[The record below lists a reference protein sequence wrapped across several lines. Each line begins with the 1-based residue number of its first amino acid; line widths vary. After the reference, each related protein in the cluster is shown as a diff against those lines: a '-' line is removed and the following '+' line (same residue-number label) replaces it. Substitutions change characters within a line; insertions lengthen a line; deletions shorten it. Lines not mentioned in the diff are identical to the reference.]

1 MKTIA
6 NKPAAGAAFPSSR
19 LAATARSLGAARARV
34 AGDDETAP
42 VVEKRLKAA
51 GPVPARAV
59 RSIRKGAAKTA
70 KTATKSAKATSAAQA
85 KSSKRNTKSAS
96 TKAKPRTKRDASAR
110 TASAKSQAKRSTAK
124 AAKKT
129 RAGVVAKRPKAS
141 SAKSVKATAKK
152 PASKPVTKSVKAT
165 SKQSAAARQSAKTRS
180 ARPNAT
186 PTAARVEKGSLG
198 RARAGKANAPVVLLS
213 HTSQANSQGPSS
225 PKAQASVQP
234 GARVVEVRSAPAVVP
249 SSPATHTGR
258 GDATLARYMSELAT
272 YELLGRDDEIRLAQE
287 VETLEVSFWRA
298 MLAQPRM
305 WEVVEPAIR
314 KGLEAEQS
322 PTDLEGLSRA
332 AHAAAGAS
340 PSKAAV
346 TRYEREAES
355 IAGQLRTAD
364 IHREAAK
371 GTFAAL
377 QEHAENALNAHPAHS
392 SAELKAMQAFMR
404 DVSAARRAQQAA
416 KDRFVAANLRLVVS
430 MARRYA
436 REGRMPLADLIQ
448 EGNLGLMKAVERFDH
463 RRGFRFST
471 YASWWIRHALTRG
484 LADKGRLVRLPVHA
498 LETRTRLARATRK
511 LTCRTGV
518 APTID
523 ELAAE
528 TGLDPEKLPAVEE
541 LSTEAPFSLDAPV
554 GGDNDRTF
562 LDMLRYED
570 QTSAEESVV
579 SASHKESL
587 VSLLGELSPFEAQ
600 ILRYRYGFDGGEE
613 RTLKE
618 IGQMYNLSRERIR
631 QIQACAL
638 AKMRA
643 RVDEEEQREGAA
655 L

>member
-1 MKTIA
+1 MSKSGKPAKTVNTSKSAKKQLKASAPRA
-6 NKPAAGAAFPSSR
+6 NATAAKPKQAKLELGRAPRAAGAANHN
-19 LAATARSLGAARARV
+19 
-34 AGDDETAP
+34 
-42 VVEKRLKAA
+42 K
-51 GPVPARAV
+51 
-59 RSIRKGAAKTA
+59 
-70 KTATKSAKATSAAQA
+70 
-85 KSSKRNTKSAS
+85 
-96 TKAKPRTKRDASAR
+96 
-110 TASAKSQAKRSTAK
+110 
-124 AAKKT
+124 
-129 RAGVVAKRPKAS
+129 
-141 SAKSVKATAKK
+141 
-152 PASKPVTKSVKAT
+152 
-165 SKQSAAARQSAKTRS
+165 SKQ
-180 ARPNAT
+180 
-186 PTAARVEKGSLG
+186 
-198 RARAGKANAPVVLLS
+198 PVVLLS
-213 HTSQANSQGPSS
+213 HRTDADASAASKSGVT
-225 PKAQASVQP
+225 KAPV
-234 GARVVEVRSAPAVVP
+234 ARTAEVRSAPAVVP

-287 VETLEVSFWRA
+287 VESLEVAFWRA
-298 MLAQPRM
+298 MLGMPQA

-314 KGLEAEQS
+314 KGLEAEQAPS
-322 PTDLEGLSRA
+322 DLTELSKA
-332 AHAAAGAS
+332 AHAAAS
-340 PSKAAV
+340 PSASKASQA
-346 TRYEREAES
+346 RYEREVERAAS
-355 IAGQLRTAD
+355 QLRTAD

-377 QEHAENALNAHPAHS
+377 QDFAES
-392 SAELKAMQAFMR
+392 SLAGRSTAEIRAIEAFMR

-570 QTSAEESVV
+570 QTSAEETVV

-587 VSLLGELSPFEAQ
+587 VSLMGELSPFEAQ

-655 L
+655 I

>member
-1 MKTIA
+1 
-6 NKPAAGAAFPSSR
+6 
-19 LAATARSLGAARARV
+19 
-34 AGDDETAP
+34 
-42 VVEKRLKAA
+42 
-51 GPVPARAV
+51 
-59 RSIRKGAAKTA
+59 
-70 KTATKSAKATSAAQA
+70 
-85 KSSKRNTKSAS
+85 
-96 TKAKPRTKRDASAR
+96 
-110 TASAKSQAKRSTAK
+110 
-124 AAKKT
+124 
-129 RAGVVAKRPKAS
+129 
-141 SAKSVKATAKK
+141 
-152 PASKPVTKSVKAT
+152 
-165 SKQSAAARQSAKTRS
+165 
-180 ARPNAT
+180 
-186 PTAARVEKGSLG
+186 
-198 RARAGKANAPVVLLS
+198 
-213 HTSQANSQGPSS
+213 
-225 PKAQASVQP
+225 
-234 GARVVEVRSAPAVVP
+234 
-249 SSPATHTGR
+249 
-258 GDATLARYMSELAT
+258 MSELAT
-272 YELLGRDDEIRLAQE
+272 YELLGREDEIRLAQE
-287 VETLEVSFWRA
+287 VESLEVAYWEA
-298 MLAQPRM
+298 MLALPRA
-305 WEVVEPAIR
+305 WAVIEPAIR
-314 KGLEAEQS
+314 KSLEAAPEALSGVGQAALA
-322 PTDLEGLSRA
+322 TVVEGAGKTARA
-332 AHAAAGAS
+332 
-340 PSKAAV
+340 
-346 TRYEREAES
+346 RYDHEVEAIAKVLREV
-355 IAGQLRTAD
+355 D
-364 IHREAAK
+364 IHRDAAK
-371 GTFAAL
+371 ASYAAL
-377 QEHAENALNAHPAHS
+377 HSLCEGLLADRRSLGAAEAKLIVGY
-392 SAELKAMQAFMR
+392 MQR
-404 DVSAARRAQQAA
+404 VNAARRAQQAA

-518 APTID
+518 APTVD

-528 TGLDPEKLPAVEE
+528 TGLAPEKLPAVEE

-587 VSLLGELSPFEAQ
+587 VSLMDELSPFEAQ

-643 RVDEEEQREGAA
+643 RVEDEERESAVM
-655 L
+655 

>member
-1 MKTIA
+1 M
-6 NKPAAGAAFPSSR
+6 
-19 LAATARSLGAARARV
+19 
-34 AGDDETAP
+34 
-42 VVEKRLKAA
+42 
-51 GPVPARAV
+51 
-59 RSIRKGAAKTA
+59 
-70 KTATKSAKATSAAQA
+70 
-85 KSSKRNTKSAS
+85 
-96 TKAKPRTKRDASAR
+96 
-110 TASAKSQAKRSTAK
+110 
-124 AAKKT
+124 
-129 RAGVVAKRPKAS
+129 
-141 SAKSVKATAKK
+141 
-152 PASKPVTKSVKAT
+152 
-165 SKQSAAARQSAKTRS
+165 
-180 ARPNAT
+180 
-186 PTAARVEKGSLG
+186 
-198 RARAGKANAPVVLLS
+198 
-213 HTSQANSQGPSS
+213 
-225 PKAQASVQP
+225 
-234 GARVVEVRSAPAVVP
+234 P

-287 VETLEVSFWRA
+287 VESLEVSFWRA
-298 MLAQPRM
+298 MLGNPQA

-314 KGLEAEQS
+314 KGLEAEQAPS
-322 PTDLEGLSRA
+322 DLTDLGKA
-332 AHAAAGAS
+332 AHAAASSSA
-340 PSKAAV
+340 SKASL
-346 TRYEREAES
+346 TRYEREVERA
-355 IAGQLRTAD
+355 AGQLRTAD

-377 QEHAENALNAHPAHS
+377 QDYAES
-392 SAELKAMQAFMR
+392 SLAQRSTTEIRAVESFMR

-518 APTID
+518 APTLE

-562 LDMLRYED
+562 LDMLRYDD

-587 VSLLGELSPFEAQ
+587 VSLMGELSPFEAQ

>member
-1 MKTIA
+1 MKTNA
-6 NKPAAGAAFPSSR
+6 NKSAAGAAFPSTR
-19 LAATARSLGAARARV
+19 LSAPARSLNAARARLTSS
-34 AGDDETAP
+34 AEHHRAAS
-42 VVEKRLKAA
+42 EKRLKAVA
-51 GPVPARAV
+51 PAAR
-59 RSIRKGAAKTA
+59 T
-70 KTATKSAKATSAAQA
+70 SAKPAQKKRAQPATAAH
-85 KSSKRNTKSAS
+85 
-96 TKAKPRTKRDASAR
+96 
-110 TASAKSQAKRSTAK
+110 AKRSVNVVH
-124 AAKKT
+124 
-129 RAGVVAKRPKAS
+129 GVKGSGKQ
-141 SAKSVKATAKK
+141 VKATAAKEAANGTTRHAAHRPGAAV
-152 PASKPVTKSVKAT
+152 PAAQARESRDVRENARENTRENARENTTEVVRVPETRTPPTVVT
-165 SKQSAAARQSAKTRS
+165 SAAS
-180 ARPNAT
+180 
-186 PTAARVEKGSLG
+186 PTH
-198 RARAGKANAPVVLLS
+198 AG
-213 HTSQANSQGPSS
+213 H
-225 PKAQASVQP
+225 
-234 GARVVEVRSAPAVVP
+234 
-249 SSPATHTGR
+249 
-258 GDATLARYMSELAT
+258 GDATLARYMSELAG

-287 VETLEVSFWRA
+287 VERLEIAYWCTLLGMPRAFEALEPIIRGKLEEPPSELLPVSKALRA
-298 MLAQPRM
+298 VRATHPAKSAR
-305 WEVVEPAIR
+305 VRYTRAVE
-314 KGLEAEQS
+314 
-322 PTDLEGLSRA
+322 RA
-332 AHAAAGAS
+332 A
-340 PSKAAV
+340 
-346 TRYEREAES
+346 T
-355 IAGQLRTAD
+355 QLRALD

-371 GTFAAL
+371 AAHDAAQEFADSPQAG
-377 QEHAENALNAHPAHS
+377 HNPKGGHT
-392 SAELKAMQAFMR
+392 KAVESYLS
-404 DVSAARRAQQAA
+404 DIDAARRAQQLA

-518 APTID
+518 APTLA

-528 TGLDPEKLPAVEE
+528 TGLTPEKLTAVEE

-570 QTSAEESVV
+570 QTSAEDSVV
-579 SASHKESL
+579 SESHKDSL
-587 VSLLGELSPFEAQ
+587 ASLMGELSPFEAQ

-643 RVDEEEQREGAA
+643 RVEDADGEQAA

>member
-1 MKTIA
+1 MKTNA
-6 NKPAAGAAFPSSR
+6 NKSAAGAAFPSTR
-19 LAATARSLGAARARV
+19 LSAPARSLATSRARLSGSADARA
-34 AGDDETAP
+34 AS
-42 VVEKRLKAA
+42 EKRLKAVA
-51 GPVPARAV
+51 PAPAR
-59 RSIRKGAAKTA
+59 
-70 KTATKSAKATSAAQA
+70 TST
-85 KSSKRNTKSAS
+85 S
-96 TKAKPRTKRDASAR
+96 
-110 TASAKSQAKRSTAK
+110 
-124 AAKKT
+124 
-129 RAGVVAKRPKAS
+129 
-141 SAKSVKATAKK
+141 ATAKRAK
-152 PASKPVTKSVKAT
+152 PVQKKRASPPVARGKTKSKATVAVVVAPEIRESQAPAPKPNTARMVKASKAASAHSTASERKGT
-165 SKQSAAARQSAKTRS
+165 AAA
-180 ARPNAT
+180 PAT
-186 PTAARVEKGSLG
+186 APTE
-198 RARAGKANAPVVLLS
+198 
-213 HTSQANSQGPSS
+213 T
-225 PKAQASVQP
+225 KAQ
-234 GARVVEVRSAPAVVP
+234 EVRTPPAVVP
-249 SSPATHTGR
+249 SVAPTHNGR
-258 GDATLARYMSELAT
+258 GDATLARYMSELAG

-287 VETLEVSFWRA
+287 VERLEIAYWRSLLGNA
-298 MLAQPRM
+298 RAFEAL
-305 WEVVEPAIR
+305 EPAIAG
-314 KGLEAEQS
+314 KLEEPATELVAVAKTARS
-322 PTDLEGLSRA
+322 ARA
-332 AHAAAGAS
+332 PHAAKTARSRYLKAVE
-340 PSKAAV
+340 KAA
-346 TRYEREAES
+346 A
-355 IAGQLRTAD
+355 QLRALD

-371 GTFAAL
+371 AAHEAAQEFADSPQAG
-377 QEHAENALNAHPAHS
+377 
-392 SAELKAMQAFMR
+392 KAG
-404 DVSAARRAQQAA
+404 AASTTGHTKAVDAYLHEIDGSRKAQQMA

-518 APTID
+518 APTLA

-528 TGLDPEKLPAVEE
+528 TGLAPEKLTAVEE

-579 SASHKESL
+579 SESHKESL
-587 VSLLGELSPFEAQ
+587 ASLMGELSPFEAQ

-643 RVDEEEQREGAA
+643 RVEDADQERAA

>member
-1 MKTIA
+1 MKTNA
-6 NKPAAGAAFPSSR
+6 NKSAAGAAFPSTRHS
-19 LAATARSLGAARARV
+19 APARSLAAARTRLATSS
-34 AGDDETAP
+34 AETRAAS
-42 VVEKRLKAA
+42 EKRLKAVA
-51 GPVPARAV
+51 PPPARSGAKHAQKKRAKPTERIERAE
-59 RSIRKGAAKTA
+59 RSGHATRQTEAAAEREAPKAREKSTDRSA
-70 KTATKSAKATSAAQA
+70 RARANSSAKAATVVKVAAIKTVKGGSTPAPALAAGPAAKQA
-85 KSSKRNTKSAS
+85 SVAVPATTK
-96 TKAKPRTKRDASAR
+96 TKA
-110 TASAKSQAKRSTAK
+110 AK
-124 AAKKT
+124 AAK
-129 RAGVVAKRPKAS
+129 
-141 SAKSVKATAKK
+141 
-152 PASKPVTKSVKAT
+152 
-165 SKQSAAARQSAKTRS
+165 
-180 ARPNAT
+180 
-186 PTAARVEKGSLG
+186 
-198 RARAGKANAPVVLLS
+198 
-213 HTSQANSQGPSS
+213 
-225 PKAQASVQP
+225 
-234 GARVVEVRSAPAVVP
+234 SAPARSVSAATPERAAVRESTPAADASVRAPAAAVQAAVHTHETRTPPAVTP
-249 SSPATHTGR
+249 SVAPTHNGR
-258 GDATLARYMSELAT
+258 GDATLARYMSELAG

-287 VETLEVSFWRA
+287 VERLEISYWQTLLGMPRA
-298 MLAQPRM
+298 FEAL
-305 WEVVEPAIR
+305 EPVIR
-314 KGLEAEQS
+314 GKLEEPDTA
-322 PTDLEGLSRA
+322 TDLVAVGRTVRA
-332 AHAAAGAS
+332 ARAPDASKPARSRYTRAVERAA
-340 PSKAAV
+340 
-346 TRYEREAES
+346 T
-355 IAGQLRTAD
+355 QLRALD

-371 GTFAAL
+371 AAHEAAQEFADSPQAGRSTKGG
-377 QEHAENALNAHPAHS
+377 HT
-392 SAELKAMQAFMR
+392 KAV
-404 DVSAARRAQQAA
+404 DSYLSEIDSARRAQQMA

-511 LTCRTGV
+511 LTCRTGA
-518 APTID
+518 APTLA

-528 TGLDPEKLPAVEE
+528 TGLAPEKLTAVEE

-570 QTSAEESVV
+570 QTSAEDSVV
-579 SASHKESL
+579 SESHKESL
-587 VSLLGELSPFEAQ
+587 SSLMGELSPFEAQ

-643 RVDEEEQREGAA
+643 RVEDADQERAA

>member
-1 MKTIA
+1 MKTNA
-6 NKPAAGAAFPSSR
+6 KKHAAGAVFPSSR
-19 LAATARSLGAARARV
+19 IAAPARSLGAARARV
-34 AGDDETAP
+34 AGDDETSP

-51 GPVPARAV
+51 APEPTRSTRAV
-59 RSIRKGAAKTA
+59 RSVRRRATSKSAAKAKRKQPASRAAPKTKAAAKTGA
-70 KTATKSAKATSAAQA
+70 KSKASSKSPQAKRAKRSVQA
-85 KSSKRNTKSAS
+85 NKSSK
-96 TKAKPRTKRDASAR
+96 
-110 TASAKSQAKRSTAK
+110 
-124 AAKKT
+124 
-129 RAGVVAKRPKAS
+129 
-141 SAKSVKATAKK
+141 SAKSVKAPKTSASRSKTTKAVKPARKPNASRPATKLTQSQAKARSAKSPRGGATASLASSKPKRTAK
-152 PASKPVTKSVKAT
+152 VL
-165 SKQSAAARQSAKTRS
+165 AAH
-180 ARPNAT
+180 
-186 PTAARVEKGSLG
+186 AANHNK
-198 RARAGKANAPVVLLS
+198 NQPVVLLS
-213 HTSQANSQGPSS
+213 HRADTATSPSS
-225 PKAQASVQP
+225 KSAVTKATA
-234 GARVVEVRSAPAVVP
+234 GRAAEVRSAPAVVP

-287 VETLEVSFWRA
+287 VESLEVSFWRV
-298 MLAQPRM
+298 MLGMPQA

-314 KGLEAEQS
+314 KGLEAEQAPS
-322 PTDLEGLSRA
+322 DLTDLGKA
-332 AHAAAGAS
+332 AQAAASSSA
-340 PSKAAV
+340 SKASL
-346 TRYEREAES
+346 TRYEREVERA
-355 IAGQLRTAD
+355 AGQLRSAD

-377 QEHAENALNAHPAHS
+377 QDYAES
-392 SAELKAMQAFMR
+392 SLAQRSPSEIRAVETFMR
-404 DVSAARRAQQAA
+404 EVSAARRAQQAA

-518 APTID
+518 APTIA

-570 QTSAEESVV
+570 QTSAEETVV

-587 VSLLGELSPFEAQ
+587 VSLMGELSPFEAQ

>member
-1 MKTIA
+1 PA
-6 NKPAAGAAFPSSR
+6 VRQAKPGAAKPVKTV
-19 LAATARSLGAARARV
+19 AKAGKTA
-34 AGDDETAP
+34 ETAVKAVKSIKAVKIVK
-42 VVEKRLKAA
+42 VVAKSAKTEVVKAKAKANDAAVKSRKTNEAAVKPQAKVAKSGKTAEAAVTVAKAA
-51 GPVPARAV
+51 APVATESTKTTKTTKSTKA
-59 RSIRKGAAKTA
+59 SKAAKTA
-70 KTATKSAKATSAAQA
+70 KTSASAARTTPNTEREESTVAVVVQA
-85 KSSKRNTKSAS
+85 
-96 TKAKPRTKRDASAR
+96 PERTPPAVTPS
-110 TASAKSQAKRSTAK
+110 
-124 AAKKT
+124 
-129 RAGVVAKRPKAS
+129 VAP
-141 SAKSVKATAKK
+141 
-152 PASKPVTKSVKAT
+152 
-165 SKQSAAARQSAKTRS
+165 
-180 ARPNAT
+180 
-186 PTAARVEKGSLG
+186 
-198 RARAGKANAPVVLLS
+198 S
-213 HTSQANSQGPSS
+213 HTGS
-225 PKAQASVQP
+225 
-234 GARVVEVRSAPAVVP
+234 
-249 SSPATHTGR
+249 
-258 GDATLARYMSELAT
+258 GDATLARYMSELAG

-287 VETLEVSFWRA
+287 VERLEIQYWCSLLGMPRA
-298 MLAQPRM
+298 FEALEPVIRGKLEEPPAELADISKFLRPVR
-305 WEVVEPAIR
+305 EANPSKVARTRYSEAVE
-314 KGLEAEQS
+314 
-322 PTDLEGLSRA
+322 RA
-332 AHAAAGAS
+332 A
-340 PSKAAV
+340 
-346 TRYEREAES
+346 T
-355 IAGQLRTAD
+355 QLRALD

-371 GTFAAL
+371 ATHEAAQEFADGPDAGK
-377 QEHAENALNAHPAHS
+377 
-392 SAELKAMQAFMR
+392 SARGGHTKAV
-404 DVSAARRAQQAA
+404 DSYLHEIDSARRAQQMA

-518 APTID
+518 APTLA

-528 TGLDPEKLPAVEE
+528 TGLTPEKLTAVEE

-570 QTSAEESVV
+570 QTSAEDSVV
-579 SASHKESL
+579 SESHKESL
-587 VSLLGELSPFEAQ
+587 SALMGELSPFEAQ

-643 RVDEEEQREGAA
+643 RVEDADSERAA

>member
-1 MKTIA
+1 MKTNV
-6 NKPAAGAAFPSSR
+6 NKSAASAAFPSTR
-19 LAATARSLGAARARV
+19 LAAPARSLAAARTRL
-34 AGDDETAP
+34 AGNETRPAA
-42 VVEKRLKAA
+42 EKRLKAVAPAEPARTKAHSKATRAVKGKDKAKARAASKKAPVAISARVGTSGKPVKSATRVEPVVRAEKPRSA
-51 GPVPARAV
+51 GAARASVSAPVSTPKLSAVPA
-59 RSIRKGAAKTA
+59 AKEPQPA
-70 KTATKSAKATSAAQA
+70 
-85 KSSKRNTKSAS
+85 NEL
-96 TKAKPRTKRDASAR
+96 RTPP
-110 TASAKSQAKRSTAK
+110 
-124 AAKKT
+124 
-129 RAGVVAKRPKAS
+129 VVAP
-141 SAKSVKATAKK
+141 SA
-152 PASKPVTKSVKAT
+152 
-165 SKQSAAARQSAKTRS
+165 
-180 ARPNAT
+180 
-186 PTAARVEKGSLG
+186 
-198 RARAGKANAPVVLLS
+198 
-213 HTSQANSQGPSS
+213 
-225 PKAQASVQP
+225 
-234 GARVVEVRSAPAVVP
+234 
-249 SSPATHTGR
+249 PATHTGR
-258 GDATLARYMSELAT
+258 GDATLARYMSELAS

-287 VETLEVSFWRA
+287 VEELEIAYWRA
-298 MLAQPRM
+298 LLSQPR
-305 WEVVEPAIR
+305 AF
-314 KGLEAEQS
+314 AS
-322 PTDLEGLSRA
+322 LEGVIRSKLEEQEEPTQLAAVSRASRA
-332 AHAAAGAS
+332 AKSPTAAKAS
-340 PSKAAV
+340 RTRYTRAVERAAV
-346 TRYEREAES
+346 
-355 IAGQLRTAD
+355 QLRALD

-371 GTFAAL
+371 GTHEAVQHFAD
-377 QEHAENALNAHPAHS
+377 
-392 SAELKAMQAFMR
+392 SAEATRNARTGGRAKWVDSYLHDI
-404 DVSAARRAQQAA
+404 DVARRAQQAA

-518 APTID
+518 APTLA

-528 TGLDPEKLPAVEE
+528 TGLAPEKLTAVEE
-541 LSTEAPFSLDAPV
+541 LSTEAPFSLDAPM

-570 QTSAEESVV
+570 QTSAEETVV
-579 SASHKESL
+579 SESHKESL
-587 VSLLGELSPFEAQ
+587 ASLMGELSPFEAQ

-643 RVDEEEQREGAA
+643 RAENVEAERAA

>member
-1 MKTIA
+1 M
-6 NKPAAGAAFPSSR
+6 
-19 LAATARSLGAARARV
+19 
-34 AGDDETAP
+34 
-42 VVEKRLKAA
+42 KAA
-51 GPVPARAV
+51 APEPTRATRAV
-59 RSIRKGAAKTA
+59 RSVRKSATSKSAAKA
-70 KTATKSAKATSAAQA
+70 KRKQPATRLDRKHKNKKKTEAKSKASSKSPQAKRAQRSAQA
-85 KSSKRNTKSAS
+85 NKSSK
-96 TKAKPRTKRDASAR
+96 
-110 TASAKSQAKRSTAK
+110 
-124 AAKKT
+124 
-129 RAGVVAKRPKAS
+129 
-141 SAKSVKATAKK
+141 SAKSVKAPKTSASRSKTVKAAKPVRKTAT
-152 PASKPVTKSVKAT
+152 ASKPGKKST
-165 SKQSAAARQSAKTRS
+165 LPQAKIQVAKSPR
-180 ARPNAT
+180 ANAT
-186 PTAARVEKGSLG
+186 VAAVAAPKSK
-198 RARAGKANAPVVLLS
+198 RAAKVLASHAANHAANHNKPNQPVVLLS
-213 HTSQANSQGPSS
+213 HKSGAGTSPVSKSAIT
-225 PKAQASVQP
+225 KATA
-234 GARVVEVRSAPAVVP
+234 GRATEVRSAPAVVP

-287 VETLEVSFWRA
+287 VESLEVSFWRV
-298 MLAQPRM
+298 MLGMPQA

-314 KGLEAEQS
+314 KGLEAEQAPS
-322 PTDLEGLSRA
+322 DLTDLGKA
-332 AHAAAGAS
+332 AQAAASSSAS
-340 PSKAAV
+340 KVSL
-346 TRYEREAES
+346 TRYEREVERA
-355 IAGQLRTAD
+355 AGQLRSAD

-377 QEHAENALNAHPAHS
+377 QDYAETSLAQRSLSEIRAV
-392 SAELKAMQAFMR
+392 ETFMR
-404 DVSAARRAQQAA
+404 EVSAARRAQQAA

-518 APTID
+518 APTIA

-570 QTSAEESVV
+570 QTSAEDTVV

-587 VSLLGELSPFEAQ
+587 VSLMGELSPFEAQ

-643 RVDEEEQREGAA
+643 RVDEEDQREGAA

>member
-1 MKTIA
+1 M
-6 NKPAAGAAFPSSR
+6 
-19 LAATARSLGAARARV
+19 
-34 AGDDETAP
+34 
-42 VVEKRLKAA
+42 KAA
-51 GPVPARAV
+51 APEPTRAV
-59 RSIRKGAAKTA
+59 RSVRKSAAPKANKT
-70 KTATKSAKATSAAQA
+70 KTSKSSAKATRKPAAPTKARATKTLVKKA
-85 KSSKRNTKSAS
+85 KASSKS
-96 TKAKPRTKRDASAR
+96 P
-110 TASAKSQAKRSTAK
+110 QAKRSAQTK
-124 AAKKT
+124 PNKSGK
-129 RAGVVAKRPKAS
+129 
-141 SAKSVKATAKK
+141 SAKSVKAPKTVNTTATRAKVAK
-152 PASKPVTKSVKAT
+152 PTRKVVSASKPKKPTQPQAKARNARANAPV
-165 SKQSAAARQSAKTRS
+165 SASAKPKRPAKVEVRS
-180 ARPNAT
+180 
-186 PTAARVEKGSLG
+186 TAAVH
-198 RARAGKANAPVVLLS
+198 GKPVVLLS
-213 HTSQANSQGPSS
+213 HNSDRPTSALKS
-225 PKAQASVQP
+225 PVVRA
-234 GARVVEVRSAPAVVP
+234 VEVRSAPAVVP

-287 VETLEVSFWRA
+287 VEALEVTFWRS
-298 MLAQPRM
+298 MLGMPQA
-305 WEVVEPAIR
+305 WEAVVEPAIR
-314 KGLEAEQS
+314 KGLEAEQAPS
-322 PTDLEGLSRA
+322 DLTDLGRA
-332 AHAAAGAS
+332 ALAAASSSA
-340 PSKAAV
+340 SKAAL
-346 TRYEREAES
+346 TRYEREVERAAS
-355 IAGQLRTAD
+355 QLRTAD

-377 QEHAENALNAHPAHS
+377 QDFAES
-392 SAELKAMQAFMR
+392 SLAQRTTTEIRAIETFMR
-404 DVSAARRAQQAA
+404 TVSAARRAQQAA

-518 APTID
+518 APTIA

-570 QTSAEESVV
+570 QTSAEETVV

-655 L
+655 V

>member
-1 MKTIA
+1 MKA
-6 NKPAAGAAFPSSR
+6 KDKRRPVRPVQEAAGH
-19 LAATARSLGAARARV
+19 T
-34 AGDDETAP
+34 
-42 VVEKRLKAA
+42 VESVK
-51 GPVPARAV
+51 
-59 RSIRKGAAKTA
+59 
-70 KTATKSAKATSAAQA
+70 
-85 KSSKRNTKSAS
+85 
-96 TKAKPRTKRDASAR
+96 TKRI
-110 TASAKSQAKRSTAK
+110 
-124 AAKKT
+124 
-129 RAGVVAKRPKAS
+129 
-141 SAKSVKATAKK
+141 AKSVKANARGAAVAANAPKVSAGVRPTAAAPSSSSASTPKERRPREEQAPLEAVQK
-152 PASKPVTKSVKAT
+152 TEASKPAPAPVIESGST
-165 SKQSAAARQSAKTRS
+165 SAPTASAAS
-180 ARPNAT
+180 PNS
-186 PTAARVEKGSLG
+186 P
-198 RARAGKANAPVVLLS
+198 S
-213 HTSQANSQGPSS
+213 HTG
-225 PKAQASVQP
+225 
-234 GARVVEVRSAPAVVP
+234 
-249 SSPATHTGR
+249 H
-258 GDATLARYMSELAT
+258 GDATLARYMSELAS

-287 VETLEVSFWRA
+287 VERLEVAYWVA
-298 MLAQPRM
+298 MLSLPRAIDVLDP
-305 WEVVEPAIR
+305 VVRTKLEEEPTELAIVVKAAR
-314 KGLEAEQS
+314 AARASDASKTARVRYARAVDRAAEQ
-322 PTDLEGLSRA
+322 LRA
-332 AHAAAGAS
+332 
-340 PSKAAV
+340 
-346 TRYEREAES
+346 
-355 IAGQLRTAD
+355 LD

-371 GTFAAL
+371 AAHDVAHEFADSPQAGRSTKGGHTKVIDTYL
-377 QEHAENALNAHPAHS
+377 QDIEH
-392 SAELKAMQAFMR
+392 
-404 DVSAARRAQQAA
+404 ARRAQQMA

-518 APTID
+518 APTLA

-528 TGLDPEKLPAVEE
+528 TGLTPEKLTAVEE

-570 QTSAEESVV
+570 QTTAEDSVV
-579 SASHKESL
+579 SESHKESL
-587 VSLLGELSPFEAQ
+587 ASLMGELSPFEAQ

-643 RVDEEEQREGAA
+643 RVEDAEGERAA

>member
-1 MKTIA
+1 
-6 NKPAAGAAFPSSR
+6 NQKPAAK
-19 LAATARSLGAARARV
+19 
-34 AGDDETAP
+34 P
-42 VVEKRLKAA
+42 VKQKQ
-51 GPVPARAV
+51 P
-59 RSIRKGAAKTA
+59 
-70 KTATKSAKATSAAQA
+70 QA
-85 KSSKRNTKSAS
+85 
-96 TKAKPRTKRDASAR
+96 
-110 TASAKSQAKRSTAK
+110 
-124 AAKKT
+124 KT
-129 RAGVVAKRPKAS
+129 RA
-141 SAKSVKATAKK
+141 T
-152 PASKPVTKSVKAT
+152 
-165 SKQSAAARQSAKTRS
+165 
-180 ARPNAT
+180 RPNAT
-186 PTAARVEKGSLG
+186 AASTTVK
-198 RARAGKANAPVVLLS
+198 GKAGQPVVLRS
-213 HTSQANSQGPSS
+213 HTPANHGNAVATAKVAPT
-225 PKAQASVQP
+225 
-234 GARVVEVRSAPAVVP
+234 GRVVEVRSAPAVVP

-287 VETLEVSFWRA
+287 VETLEVAYWRA
-298 MLAQPRM
+298 MLAMPRV
-305 WEVVEPAIR
+305 WDEIVEPAIR
-314 KGLEAEQS
+314 KGLEAEQH
-322 PTDLEGLSRA
+322 PCDLTAL
-332 AHAAAGAS
+332 AHASQAVVS
-340 PSKAAV
+340 PSASKAAH
-346 TRYEREAES
+346 TRFDREVEQA
-355 IAGQLRTAD
+355 AAQLRTAD
-364 IHREAAK
+364 IHRDAAK
-371 GTFAAL
+371 GTYAAL
-377 QEHAENALNAHPAHS
+377 HDYAESAQLSRSA
-392 SAELKAMQAFMR
+392 AELKAIDAFMR
-404 DVSAARRAQQAA
+404 DVNNARRAQQAA

-511 LTCRTGV
+511 LTCRNGV
-518 APTID
+518 APTLA

-570 QTSAEESVV
+570 QTSAEERVV

-587 VSLLGELSPFEAQ
+587 VSLMGELSPFEAQ

-643 RVDEEEQREGAA
+643 RVEDEERESAVM
-655 L
+655 

>member
-1 MKTIA
+1 VHAAHAA
-6 NKPAAGAAFPSSR
+6 N
-19 LAATARSLGAARARV
+19 
-34 AGDDETAP
+34 
-42 VVEKRLKAA
+42 
-51 GPVPARAV
+51 
-59 RSIRKGAAKTA
+59 
-70 KTATKSAKATSAAQA
+70 Q
-85 KSSKRNTKSAS
+85 N
-96 TKAKPRTKRDASAR
+96 
-110 TASAKSQAKRSTAK
+110 
-124 AAKKT
+124 
-129 RAGVVAKRPKAS
+129 
-141 SAKSVKATAKK
+141 
-152 PASKPVTKSVKAT
+152 
-165 SKQSAAARQSAKTRS
+165 
-180 ARPNAT
+180 RPNQ
-186 PTAARVEKGSLG
+186 
-198 RARAGKANAPVVLLS
+198 PVVLLS
-213 HTSQANSQGPSS
+213 HRADSDTSPVSKSAVT
-225 PKAQASVQP
+225 KAPASR
-234 GARVVEVRSAPAVVP
+234 AAEVRSAPAVVP

-287 VETLEVSFWRA
+287 VEALEVSFWRV
-298 MLAQPRM
+298 MLGKPQA
-305 WEVVEPAIR
+305 WDVVEPAIR
-314 KGLEAEQS
+314 KGLEAEQAPS
-322 PTDLEGLSRA
+322 DLTDLGKA
-332 AHAAAGAS
+332 AHAAAS
-340 PSKAAV
+340 PTASKASL
-346 TRYEREAES
+346 TRYEREVERAAS
-355 IAGQLRTAD
+355 QLRSAD

-377 QEHAENALNAHPAHS
+377 QDYAES
-392 SAELKAMQAFMR
+392 SLAQRSPSEIRAVETFMR
-404 DVSAARRAQQAA
+404 EISAARRAQQAA

-518 APTID
+518 APTIA

-570 QTSAEESVV
+570 QTSAEETVV

-587 VSLLGELSPFEAQ
+587 VSLMGELSPFEAQ

>member
-1 MKTIA
+1 MKTNA
-6 NKPAAGAAFPSSR
+6 NKSASGAAFPSTR
-19 LAATARSLGAARARV
+19 LSAPARSLATARTRLATGSAESRA
-34 AGDDETAP
+34 TS
-42 VVEKRLKAA
+42 EKRLKAVA
-51 GPVPARAV
+51 PAPTRSSTKRAQKKRGRAERAETTARGKSASRAV
-59 RSIRKGAAKTA
+59 ATTA
-70 KTATKSAKATSAAQA
+70 KSAKAL
-85 KSSKRNTKSAS
+85 KGV
-96 TKAKPRTKRDASAR
+96 KAVKVV
-110 TASAKSQAKRSTAK
+110 SAKAVKASKSHSATTGAAAVKAVAK
-124 AAKKT
+124 AAP
-129 RAGVVAKRPKAS
+129 GQ
-141 SAKSVKATAKK
+141 ATALTTARE
-152 PASKPVTKSVKAT
+152 PSVAPER
-165 SKQSAAARQSAKTRS
+165 SAARTGASAHD
-180 ARPNAT
+180 AG
-186 PTAARVEKGSLG
+186 AAPQR
-198 RARAGKANAPVVLLS
+198 
-213 HTSQANSQGPSS
+213 TQ
-225 PKAQASVQP
+225 
-234 GARVVEVRSAPAVVP
+234 EVRTPPAVVP
-249 SSPATHTGR
+249 SVAPTHNGR
-258 GDATLARYMSELAT
+258 GDATLARYMSELAG

-287 VETLEVSFWRA
+287 VERLEIEYWQALLGAPRA
-298 MLAQPRM
+298 YEVLESVIRLSLEEPDTATELVNVNKAARSAKQPT
-305 WEVVEPAIR
+305 ASKQIR
-314 KGLEAEQS
+314 L
-322 PTDLEGLSRA
+322 RY
-332 AHAAAGAS
+332 
-340 PSKAAV
+340 SKAVEKAS
-346 TRYEREAES
+346 T
-355 IAGQLRTAD
+355 QLRALD

-371 GTFAAL
+371 AAHEAAQEFADSPQAGR
-377 QEHAENALNAHPAHS
+377 S
-392 SAELKAMQAFMR
+392 SRPGQTHTKAT
-404 DVSAARRAQQAA
+404 DTYLHDIDAARRAQQMA

-511 LTCRTGV
+511 LTCRTGA
-518 APTID
+518 APTLA

-528 TGLDPEKLPAVEE
+528 TGLAPEKLTAVEE

-570 QTSAEESVV
+570 QTSAEENVV
-579 SASHKESL
+579 TESHKESL
-587 VSLLGELSPFEAQ
+587 ASLMGELSPFEAQ

-643 RVDEEEQREGAA
+643 RVEDADQERAA